1 MHQRGVPRLCVRV
14 EPHTQTRMGMRKDL
28 KHSSCADLKVVLKHR
43 FKNITFDIVLPCWD
57 MGGKEGKKWS
67 RHCGEHTGITIS
79 CCSSREFSDIMRK
92 CYDGIA
98 RKSQMGKHTI
108 RVVGLCSQGR
118 HRSVAVASTLAAV
131 YAKMGYNSLMP
142 KHLSKSR
149 WWEGMCSKC
158 TDCKPNK
165 TKDNLYEKLA
175 RDYATAG

>member
-1 MHQRGVPRLCVRV
+1 MHQRGVPRLWVRV

-108 RVVGLCSQGR
+108 RVVCLCSQGR

-165 TKDNLYEKLA
+165 KKDKLYEQLA
-175 RDYATAG
+175 RDYAPAG